1 MCSAVNKLGRAFPFL
16 WLSIKCVPVKVQVC
30 VLLPSGSLEWGTG
43 RDSMRFGR
51 VLLKVV
57 LRSVNRVFNF

>member
-1 MCSAVNKLGRAFPFL
+1 M

-30 VLLPSGSLEWGTG
+30 VLLPSGSLEGGDGWGTAL
-43 RDSMRFGR
+43 RFGR
-51 VLLKVV
+51 VLLKVA

>member
-1 MCSAVNKLGRAFPFL
+1 M

-30 VLLPSGSLEWGTG
+30 VLLPSGTLGGGRGRQDGTA
-43 RDSMRFGR
+43 MRFGR
-51 VLLKVV
+51 VLLKVA